1 MSISSLMLNYLIWK
15 SGLASYSML
24 IIVTS
29 SNSFI

>member
-15 SGLASYSML
+15 NGFVSYSML

-29 SNSFI
+29 SNSFM